1 MERKRKKP
9 SLLKE
14 VLLRL
19 EEKQMVRAM
28 RLRQVLG
35 RQMQKHQLQLQQ
47 KRNDSFTQLIS
58 NMNVKIIDNYG
69 YTFLNSMQH

>member
-58 NMNVKIIDNYG
+58 NMNVKIIDSYG